1 MPKGHLPVR
10 SYLAVPVVSSSGEVL
25 GGLFFGHSK
34 PDIFTE
40 QSEDI
45 LKAIAGQAAIAI
57 DNARL
62 YSKVQN
68 QAEELEE
75 KVQKRTESLREAVA
89 QMQEFSYSVSH
100 DVRAPLRAIQ
110 GYARILLN
118 EFADKLGPD
127 GNLYLRRIAQSAERL
142 DQLTHDVLTLS
153 RLGREEV
160 ELKPIRLKELI
171 EDVLHTYPKLQPP
184 QAEVIIVE
192 PLLNVVAQESLLIQA
207 ISNLLGNAVKFV
219 PTGVVPRIR
228 IWTEQ
233 LDNSVRL
240 WIEDNGLGIRPEHQ
254 ERIFRIFERGQA
266 DSSYEG
272 TGIGLAIVRKAVER
286 LGGTVGVESDGSNG
300 SHFWLQLP
308 AVETAATP

>member
-1 MPKGHLPVR
+1 M
-10 SYLAVPVVSSSGEVL
+10 
-25 GGLFFGHSK
+25 
-34 PDIFTE
+34 
-40 QSEDI
+40 
-45 LKAIAGQAAIAI
+45 
-57 DNARL
+57 
-62 YSKVQN
+62 QN

-118 EFADKLGPD
+118 EFADKLGKD
-127 GNLYLRRIAQSAERL
+127 GTIYLSRIAQSAERL

-160 ELKPIRLKELI
+160 ELKPIQLKGLI
-171 EDVLHTYPKLQPP
+171 EDILDTYPKLHPP
-184 QAEVIIVE
+184 QAEVVIVE
-192 PLLNVVAQESLLIQA
+192 PLLDVVAQESLLIQA
-207 ISNLLGNAVKFV
+207 ISNLLVNAVKFV
-219 PTGVVPRIR
+219 APGVVPHIR

-233 LDNSVRL
+233 LDKSVRL

-266 DSSYEG
+266 DNSYEG

-286 LGGTVGVESDGSNG
+286 MGGTVGVKSDGTNG
-300 SHFWLQLP
+300 SSFWVQLP
-308 AVETAATP
+308 EAEATVSP